1 MEELYKKPSM
11 SFYKF
16 VIEDVVTASFVSQ
29 NPIADDV
36 TPESDN
42 PFDE

>member
-1 MEELYKKPSM
+1 MEELYNKPSM
-11 SFYKF
+11 SFYRFF
-16 VIEDVVTASFVSQ
+16 VEDVITESVISI